1 MKLKPYGEGGEQGGL
16 AMEENKDGD
25 GSGMAD
31 RAEGRTADL
40 GAAVAASSCTGER
53 ESGAGETAGRAA
65 TGSTPL

>member
-40 GAAVAASSCTGER
+40 GASVRRLRLACAWANTRVER
-53 ESGAGETAGRAA
+53 GRQ
-65 TGSTPL
+65 